1 MINATQAVVAWLV
14 SIMLTAAP
22 PARGRTYPEAAET
35 REQGEER
42 YREIAQAVV
51 DVAYDPEEAPLFGG
65 KKARALTALTV
76 LSVAFYE
83 SGFRKDVDLGLGR
96 HSRGDAGG
104 SHCLMQRHIGRG
116 KTAEGW
122 DGADLV
128 ADRTKCLRAGLHHIR
143 LSMHACRKLPLADRL
158 SVYTSGRCMADE
170 PGARARM
177 QTAWTWGSRYAPPR
191 ADADV
196 ILSLANDPHGAAP
209 VLYAVGSNDEP
220 SAERDDPAVVER
232 TDSR

>member
-1 MINATQAVVAWLV
+1 MLNATQAVVAWLV

-22 PARGRTYPEAAET
+22 PAKGRTYPEAAET
-35 REQGEER
+35 REHGEER

-51 DVAYDPEEAPLFGG
+51 DVTYDPEEAPLYGG

-96 HSRGDAGG
+96 HARGDAGG
-104 SHCLMQRHIGRG
+104 SHCLMQRHIGHG

-143 LSMHACRKLPLADRL
+143 LSMRACRKLALVDRL

-177 QTAWTWGSRYAPPR
+177 QTAWTWASRFSVPKD
-191 ADADV
+191 DAAV
-196 ILSLANDPHGAAP
+196 ILSLTNDPRDAAP
-209 VLYAVGSNDEP
+209 VLYTAGSNDEP
-220 SAERDDPAVVER
+220 SAERDDPGVVER
-232 TDSR
+232 ADSR